1 MGSMLSKKTKCLII
15 HGFAGGVHQVKTLI
29 QHLIGLG
36 YDVACPTLKGHSGNR
51 EDMKKATYL
60 EWIDSAER
68 ELIRLKKSGDEIVLI
83 GFSMGGLI
91 AFNLALKHDIK
102 AIVTINTPIFFW
114 SISQVLRNIA
124 DDLKNLRLN
133 HLKRYFRAKKSSPF
147 SAMIQFILLLR
158 QTKPAL
164 KKIICPLMI
173 IQAEDDD
180 TVRRKSVDY
189 IYKHVSSDRKKII
202 YFPEGGHL
210 ILESPIAEKVAGCVE
225 NFLADMEKNIIKV
238 TAAILR
244 QDDKILICK
253 RNDNGSCPSLWE
265 FPGGKQEKGETLAES
280 LIREC
285 REELGVTIEV
295 GNVFAETKYT
305 YEEKEMLFT
314 FFNCRII
321 GGDLR
326 RTVHQDIRWV
336 RADELS
342 GYAFCPA
349 DVEVAEKLRT

>member
-1 MGSMLSKKTKCLII
+1 MNSMVSKKTKCLII
-15 HGFAGGVHQVKTLI
+15 HGFAGGVHQVKILM

-36 YDVACPTLKGHSGNR
+36 YDAACPTLKGHSGTS
-51 EDMKKATYL
+51 EDLKKTTYL

-68 ELIRLKKSGDEIVLI
+68 ELIRLKKTGDEIILI

-114 SISQVLRNIA
+114 NISQVFRNIA
-124 DDLKNLRLN
+124 DDLKNLKFS
-133 HLKRYFRAKKSSPF
+133 HTKRYLRAKKSSPL

-158 QTKPAL
+158 QTKPVL
-164 KKIICPLMI
+164 KKTHCPLMI

-189 IYKHVSSDRKKII
+189 IYKHVSSDSKMIK

-210 ILESPIAEKVAGCVE
+210 ILQSPLAGKVVSCVE
-225 NFLADMEKNIIKV
+225 NFLDDMEKSIIKV

-244 QDDKILICK
+244 QDDKILICRRK
-253 RNDNGSCPSLWE
+253 DNGSCPLLWE
-265 FPGGKQEKGETLAES
+265 FPGGKQENGETLAEC

-285 REELGVTIEV
+285 REELGVTVNV
-295 GNVFAETKYT
+295 GKVFAETKYT
-305 YEEKEMLFT
+305 YGEKEMFFT
-314 FFNCRII
+314 FFDCRII

-336 RADELS
+336 RADELA